1 MFTLMLPLFSTLLS
15 LTPPAV
21 TEAGQVS
28 STAATLYN
36 TGYEVILASILGATL
51 AQLLKFIGLLTLKRS
66 YNFRILVQTGGM
78 PSSHSSSMSALATSV
93 GLIDGFASTTFAVAV
108 GIALVVMY
116 DAAGVRRAAGR
127 MAGILNKLTEDL
139 YTQHPEYVP
148 ERLRELLGH
157 TPFEVLVGAIL
168 GVGFSVY
175 FHYALR
181 PVVG

>member
-1 MFTLMLPLFSTLLS
+1 MLPMFSTFLAVA
-15 LTPPAV
+15 PPTIAKASH
-21 TEAGQVS
+21 AG

-36 TGYEVILASILGATL
+36 TGYEVILASVLGATL

-127 MAGILNKLTEDL
+127 MAGILNRLTQDI
-139 YTQHPEYVP
+139 YNQHPEYVP

-168 GVGFSVY
+168 GVAFSIY
-175 FHYALR
+175 FHYALQ
-181 PVVG
+181 PSV